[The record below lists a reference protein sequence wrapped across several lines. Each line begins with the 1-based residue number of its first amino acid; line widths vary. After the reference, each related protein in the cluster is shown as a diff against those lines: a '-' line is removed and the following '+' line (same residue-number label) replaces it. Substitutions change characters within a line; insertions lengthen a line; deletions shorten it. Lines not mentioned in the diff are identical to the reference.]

1 MNGTAIM
8 QGIAT
13 LFIAQAYGL
22 QLTIAEMATV
32 VLTATLASVGTAGV
46 PGAGALM
53 LSLVLQS
60 IGLPLEG
67 MGLILG
73 VDRLVDM
80 GRTTINVTGDSVCT
94 VLIAKSENLFNREVY
109 DRDVVKKKEAA

>member
-1 MNGTAIM
+1 MDGTALM
-8 QGIAT
+8 QGIAA
-13 LFIAQAYGL
+13 LFVAQAYGL
-22 QLTIAEMATV
+22 QLTMGQMVTI
-32 VLTATLASVGTAGV
+32 VLTATLASIGTAGV

-53 LSLVLQS
+53 LTLVLQS

-80 GRTTINVTGDSVCT
+80 GRTTINVTGDAVCSL
-94 VLIAKSENLFNREVY
+94 VIAKQENEFDEEVY
-109 DRDVVKKKEAA
+109 YSMN